1 MVLLIACANV
11 ANLLLA
17 RALRRRREIAV
28 RIALGVSR
36 ARLLMQ
42 LLIESLL
49 LAVLGGALG
58 VAIAQ
63 WGGLAMR
70 RLLLGQDDS
79 GPAVFVDSR
88 LLFFATALAIV
99 AGVLTGLVPAFQ
111 TGRGDIASALKA
123 GVREGV
129 AHRSRL
135 RVGLLIA
142 QAALSV
148 VLLIAAG
155 LFLRSLS
162 NVENVHMGYDADR
175 LLYVGANARGVKR
188 DSLQNIALR
197 QALLAK
203 AQSLP
208 GVEHATLALTVPFR
222 STWDFSL
229 YVAGIDSV
237 TRLGSFTLQAGSPD
251 FFATMGTRVLRG
263 RSFDATDGEHAP
275 RVMVASESMVK
286 KLWPNEDAIGKCVR
300 INADTAP
307 CTTVIGVA
315 EDVRRQNIAETE
327 MHYYMPADQFQPNV
341 GGLFVRTRGSAA
353 NKAEELRRALQ
364 PLMDGGSYVT
374 VTPMTTIIASQIRS
388 WKVGALMFSIF
399 GALALVLAA
408 IGLYSV
414 IAYNVAQRTHEMGVR
429 VALGAQAR
437 DVIRL
442 IVSEGLRIVL
452 PGVALG
458 AVLALLAGKWIAPLL
473 FQVSPQ
479 DPPVLVGVVAIL
491 VAVAIVASWLPARR
505 AARVDPNQA
514 LRAD

>member
-1 MVLLIACANV
+1 
-11 ANLLLA
+11 
-17 RALRRRREIAV
+17 
-28 RIALGVSR
+28 
-36 ARLLMQ
+36 
-42 LLIESLL
+42 
-49 LAVLGGALG
+49 
-58 VAIAQ
+58 
-63 WGGLAMR
+63 
-70 RLLLGQDDS
+70 
-79 GPAVFVDSR
+79 
-88 LLFFATALAIV
+88 
-99 AGVLTGLVPAFQ
+99 
-111 TGRGDIASALKA
+111 
-123 GVREGV
+123 
-129 AHRSRL
+129 
-135 RVGLLIA
+135 LIA

-148 VLLIAAG
+148 VLLIGAG

-162 NVENVHMGYDADR
+162 NVENVRMGYDADR
-175 LLYVGANARGVKR
+175 LLYVGPNARGVKR

-197 QALLAK
+197 KALLAK
-203 AQSLP
+203 AQALP
-208 GVEHATLALTVPFR
+208 GVEHASLALTVPFR
-222 STWDFSL
+222 SSWDFAL

-263 RSFDATDGEHAP
+263 RSFNATDGEHAP
-275 RVMVASESMVK
+275 LVMVASESMVK

-307 CTTVIGVA
+307 CTTVIGIA
-315 EDVRRQNIAETE
+315 EDVRRQSMAETE
-327 MHYYMPADQFQPNV
+327 MHYYMPADQFNPNV
-341 GGLFVRTRGSAA
+341 GGLFVRTRGAA
-353 NKAEELRRALQ
+353 KDRAEEVRRALQ

-388 WKVGALMFSIF
+388 WRLGALMFSIF

-414 IAYNVAQRTHEMGVR
+414 IAYNVTQRTHEMGVR

-458 AVLALLAGKWIAPLL
+458 AMLALLAGKWIAPLL
-473 FQVSPQ
+473 FQVSPK
-479 DPPVLVGVVAIL
+479 DPPVLVGVVTIL
-491 VAVAIVASWLPARR
+491 VAVAMVASWLPARR

>member
-1 MVLLIACANV
+1 
-11 ANLLLA
+11 
-17 RALRRRREIAV
+17 
-28 RIALGVSR
+28 
-36 ARLLMQ
+36 MQ
-42 LLIESLL
+42 LLTESLL
-49 LAVLGGALG
+49 LAVLGGGLG
-58 VAIAQ
+58 LAIAQ
-63 WGGLAMR
+63 WGGIAMR
-70 RLLLGQDDS
+70 RLLLGQEDS
-79 GPAVFVDSR
+79 GPTAFVDSR
-88 LLFFATALAIV
+88 LVLFAIALALV
-99 AGVLTGLVPAFQ
+99 AGILTGLAPVFQ
-111 TGRGDIASALKA
+111 TGRSDVAFALKA
-123 GVREGV
+123 GSREGV
-129 AHRSRL
+129 VHRSRL

-148 VLLIAAG
+148 VLLVGAG

-197 QALLAK
+197 HALLAK

-208 GVEHATLALTVPFR
+208 GVENATLALTVPFR
-222 STWDFSL
+222 SSWDFSI
-229 YVAGIDSV
+229 YVAGIDSA

-251 FFATMGTRVLRG
+251 FFPTMGTRILRG
-263 RSFDATDGEHAP
+263 RSFNATDGEHAP
-275 RVMVASESMVK
+275 LVMVASESMVK

-315 EDVRRQNIAETE
+315 EDVRRQTMAETE
-327 MHYYMPADQFQPNV
+327 MHYYMPADQFNPNV
-341 GGLFVRTRGSAA
+341 GGLFVRMRGPAA
-353 NKAEELRRALQ
+353 NKGEEVRRALQ

-374 VTPMTTIIASQIRS
+374 VTPMTTIIAGQIRS
-388 WKVGALMFSIF
+388 WKLGALMFSIF

-414 IAYNVAQRTHEMGVR
+414 IAYNVTQRMHEMGVR

-437 DVIRL
+437 DVVRL

-473 FQVSPQ
+473 FQVSPK
-479 DPPVLVGVVAIL
+479 DPPVLVGVVTTL
-491 VAVAIVASWLPARR
+491 VAVATLASWLPARR
-505 AARVDPNQA
+505 AARVDPNEA